1 MSNNAPDIS
10 AIIGSFAEHGINV
23 VVITVILLSC
33 SLSIVLEAIIP
44 GTPQPVPIR
53 IGIKL
58 LPERPNL
65 LNTLSITKAILA
77 IYPQPSNI
85 ARKKNSVSI

>member
-1 MSNNAPDIS
+1 M
-10 AIIGSFAEHGINV
+10 
-23 VVITVILLSC
+23 VVIIVILLSC

-58 LPERPNL
+58 LPESPNL
-65 LNTLSITKAILA
+65 LKTLSITNAILA
-77 IYPQPSNI
+77 IYPQPSKK
-85 ARKKNSVSI
+85 ARKKKSVSI